1 MRGLSAGRETEIQ
14 CVTTVG
20 AEKKDR
26 DSFAYWY
33 RVAMQNQNDEH
44 GKAAELVV
52 DAIADDS
59 INIINNLVIFKQQ

>member
-33 RVAMQNQNDEH
+33 RVTKTTNMERQQS
-44 GKAAELVV
+44 LVV